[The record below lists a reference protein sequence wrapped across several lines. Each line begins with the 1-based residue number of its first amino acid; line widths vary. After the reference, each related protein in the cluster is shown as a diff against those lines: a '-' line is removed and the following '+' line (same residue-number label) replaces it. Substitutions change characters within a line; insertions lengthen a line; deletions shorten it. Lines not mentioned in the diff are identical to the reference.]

1 MLKFVEERLDKMIG
15 LWGGLDAFK
24 ELVEVGGPGAGDD
37 EKGLLNGPKLD
48 DDEGHVAQSDIDDL
62 FG

>member
-1 MLKFVEERLDKMIG
+1 MIG

-24 ELVEVGGPGAGDD
+24 ELVEQEGGASSDD

-48 DDEGHVAQSDIDDL
+48 DDEGHVAQNDIDAL
-62 FG
+62 FS